1 MKKSLFEL
9 TIEEFTRVICDCPE
23 RYSVY
28 NRYVDDNGNIH
39 NDEIEGTYEEIVDK
53 AIRNNDKELFKF
65 AERELFDYNIRINDL
80 DIYDYLE
87 HKTNKFEGARV
98 RIIERMIEDCI
109 DDIMDDRYD
118 YVDRMIK
125 KGWKGYTMMEETKFD
140 EDDNTEKEI
149 DYEDAFDKLLGDKE
163 YRDYLLNS
171 ALAIIE
177 MKSNLPAKTLNTE
190 GDTERADEEE
200 QNGRGTA
207 VEKRNDKADKKAG
220 RPVKPFDDV
229 VAEQGNKEAIKSRL
243 HALIDEKKDKGAVL
257 YMKAAIIL
265 GLVQR
270 PTYQQFKKEFGNI
283 VSKQQYGKCL
293 REEIYTQ
300 DEIEG
305 AKSAIGK
312 I

>member
-1 MKKSLFEL
+1 MSIMERREAVYKSCSVRIEWFKVIAYTLKCFPDGIDKKLRVLETEKGDSLL
-9 TIEEFTRVICDCPE
+9 CYDVAIKEFDYGFGSWYIDYTWILATKDIICVEYYLIDYI
-23 RYSVY
+23 RLLKA
-28 NRYVDDNGNIH
+28 
-39 NDEIEGTYEEIVDK
+39 IEGHIS
-53 AIRNNDKELFKF
+53 
-65 AERELFDYNIRINDL
+65 
-80 DIYDYLE
+80 E
-87 HKTNKFEGARV
+87 HR
-98 RIIERMIEDCI
+98 DCI
-109 DDIMDDRYD
+109 ISKY
-118 YVDRMIK
+118 
-125 KGWKGYTMMEETKFD
+125 KGFGYKDAEGVLK
-140 EDDNTEKEI
+140 EKE
-149 DYEDAFDKLLGDKE
+149 ELLTREKDRCEKVVC
-163 YRDYLLNS
+163 LLKGS
-171 ALAIIE
+171 
-177 MKSNLPAKTLNTE
+177 SLNTE

-200 QNGRGTA
+200 QNSRRTA

-243 HALIDEKKDKGAVL
+243 HALIDGKKDKGAVL
-257 YMKAAIIL
+257 YMKAAILL

-312 I
+312 T

>member
-1 MKKSLFEL
+1 MSIMERREAVYKSCSVRIEWFKVIAYTLKCFPDGIDKKLRVLETEKGDSLL
-9 TIEEFTRVICDCPE
+9 CYDVAIKEFDYGFGSWYIDYTWILATKDIICVEYYLIDYI
-23 RYSVY
+23 RLLKA
-28 NRYVDDNGNIH
+28 
-39 NDEIEGTYEEIVDK
+39 IEGHISEHRDSIISKYKGFGYKD
-53 AIRNNDKELFKF
+53 
-65 AERELFDYNIRINDL
+65 AEGVL
-80 DIYDYLE
+80 
-87 HKTNKFEGARV
+87 K
-98 RIIERMIEDCI
+98 
-109 DDIMDDRYD
+109 
-118 YVDRMIK
+118 
-125 KGWKGYTMMEETKFD
+125 
-140 EDDNTEKEI
+140 EKE
-149 DYEDAFDKLLGDKE
+149 ELLTREKDRCEKVVC
-163 YRDYLLNS
+163 LLKGS
-171 ALAIIE
+171 SI
-177 MKSNLPAKTLNTE
+177 NTE

-243 HALIDEKKDKGAVL
+243 HALIDGKKDKGAVL
-257 YMKAAIIL
+257 YMKAAILL